1 MRLLKKNLN
10 GLGLIVLAVMTS
22 ACSSLLNMEDDTP
35 PPPTPRE
42 VRQLSIPRD
51 LAGNRPER
59 SPLTPEVLNAQRPV
73 SPSVPVATMA
83 PSVTVPEAQKESEP
97 KINSM
102 LFAPYMPSVKEG
114 TVPNKWQKQ
123 PVYDFPWIAGAEPT
137 RVNEETVVG
146 AGEKMLGR
154 LYAKV
159 SYEQKPEAA
168 KPTEAEVTK
177 PVDPPPSAKD
187 SKKNKKSKVS
197 DAELNAY
204 IPIEV
209 KKEKNI
215 SKKIVC
221 ESVTCLD
228 AARDSLVED
237 AQVKGWEMLLNRRV
251 SMHQSFQ
258 FARNGRVI
266 WIEVNLSNP
275 KELYIE
281 YSLMPEQSS
290 QSKN

>member
-1 MRLLKKNLN
+1 MQLLKQNLS
-10 GLGLIVLAVMTS
+10 GISLIVVAAMTS
-22 ACSSLLNMEDDTP
+22 ACSSFLNMEDDTP
-35 PPPTPRE
+35 PPPSPRE
-42 VRQLSIPRD
+42 IRQLSIPRD

-59 SPLTPEVLNAQRPV
+59 SPLTPEVLNAQRQIAPA
-73 SPSVPVATMA
+73 VPVATMA
-83 PSVTVPEAQKESEP
+83 PTVAVPEAPKESEP
-97 KINSM
+97 KINKM
-102 LFAPYMPSVKEG
+102 LFAPYIPSVKEG

-159 SYEQKPEAA
+159 SYDHKPEAA
-168 KPTEAEVTK
+168 KPVEAEVAK
-177 PVDPPPSAKD
+177 PVEPPPSAKD
-187 SKKNKKSKVS
+187 NKKNKKSKVS

-204 IPIEV
+204 IPLEV

-215 SKKIVC
+215 SKKVIC

-266 WIEVNLSNP
+266 WIEVNLTNP

-281 YSLMPEQSS
+281 YSLMPLQNS

>member
-1 MRLLKKNLN
+1 M
-10 GLGLIVLAVMTS
+10 VVVAMTS

-59 SPLTPEVLNAQRPV
+59 SVLTPEVVNAQRPV
-73 SPSVPVATMA
+73 APALPVITMA
-83 PSVTVPEAQKESEP
+83 PAVPMPEVQKESEP
-97 KINSM
+97 KINNM

-159 SYEQKPEAA
+159 SYDHKP
-168 KPTEAEVTK
+168 EVTK
-177 PVDPPPSAKD
+177 PVEAEVVKPVEPKATAKD
-187 SKKNKKSKVS
+187 NKKNKKSKVT
-197 DAELNAY
+197 DDELNSY

-209 KKEKNI
+209 KKEI
-215 SKKIVC
+215 PTPKKVMC

-237 AQVKGWEMLLNRRV
+237 AQVKGWE
-251 SMHQSFQ
+251 SYSHQRYFHFIQQ
-258 FARNGRVI
+258 F
-266 WIEVNLSNP
+266 E
-275 KELYIE
+275 
-281 YSLMPEQSS
+281 
-290 QSKN
+290 

>member
-10 GLGLIVLAVMTS
+10 GFSLIVLAAMTS

-59 SPLTPEVLNAQRPV
+59 SVLTPEVVNAQRPIAPAV
-73 SPSVPVATMA
+73 AVPTMA
-83 PSVTVPEAQKESEP
+83 PAVPTPEVQKESEP
-97 KINSM
+97 KINNT

-159 SYEQKPEAA
+159 SYDHKP
-168 KPTEAEVTK
+168 EVTK
-177 PVDPPPSAKD
+177 PDEVEVAKPVEPKATARD
-187 SKKNKKSKVS
+187 NKKNKKSKVS

-209 KKEKNI
+209 KKETNK
-215 SKKIVC
+215 SQKVVC

-228 AARDSLVED
+228 AARDALVED

-266 WIEVNLSNP
+266 WIEVNLTKP